1 MVMFFALM
9 VFVLFFYNREL
20 EMERDGIHTVM
31 RNSASVRGNFIEIW
45 NRERVSDSKTILR
58 TVPGSAEMGRLI
70 EDPGNTGLKSA
81 LRDKFNIYIEEYKYS
96 NILLVQRSGNVIY
109 SHLDTQKTLNA
120 VTVDKINLFLSGD
133 KPTAN
138 ELYYCSLH
146 KTYHLDLFVALAT
159 GEGNRNGVLI
169 LRMDPQKYLFPIL
182 KYGAMK
188 LGSLQNL
195 LLKRA
200 GNKVEVLSPLG
211 INNEPVREIPV
222 EEINSVEVLAAYGKR
237 GYIEGVDHQGNE
249 VVAYMMDVPS
259 TDWVIISKLEQ
270 AEAFAELDILRWLL
284 VGLAIVVFTIAMVTT
299 FLITGVKEKRII
311 RDLESN
317 DVKLRDTQEAL
328 RGEVSRVV
336 TLMGNIN
343 GMVLRYTDQHTRTPL
358 FVSEGAIEL
367 TGYTPEEFFAEPTL
381 LREIIR
387 SDEKEEVEEAIDTA
401 LLRREKFDLSYR
413 ITTRSG
419 KLKWVLE
426 KGGAVYDKND
436 EMLYIESVV
445 IDNDERVRALLLSQE
460 NEEKFRLMISNSPG
474 LTIVMEKDG
483 TISYASPQSETV
495 LKYTP
500 EYLVKKNFF
509 DLIDKKDRE
518 SALDIILEA
527 ISNRRMV
534 EGEYRFLNGN
544 GETIRVNHIAS
555 PLVIDGEVREV
566 YNKINDITARRRA
579 DESIALFKKSV
590 DQSPAIVLIADRNGV
605 IEYSNKTL
613 EVSTGFNHDEY
624 TAVAPA
630 ITSGVESDPYMYKEV
645 WSRQLAGKE
654 WHGEIQCNKKNGEQ
668 LWYEQSI
675 YPIIDENGEIH
686 HYVSTLIDATA
697 KRKLI
702 DNLIAA
708 KERAEEMSALKT
720 NFLANMSHEL
730 RTPLIA
736 IMGFAE
742 ILIEEGGD
750 ELQKEMAEQV
760 FRGGQRLSNTLNLL
774 LTFASLESSKM
785 TPIFSEIDIIKETGP
800 MLKEM
805 KEAAEKKGLYLKC
818 DSPPEGLMAVA
829 DSKFIIEMVRN
840 LVDNAIKFTRSGG
853 VTVEFGKAGD
863 PGSYIKVIDTG
874 IGIRKDDIHLIFE
887 EFRQA
892 SEGYSRAY
900 EGVGLGLTLVKR
912 MLDILGGELKVD
924 SVPGEGSVFTLL
936 LPERRQV

>member
-1 MVMFFALM
+1 MVSLKG
-9 VFVLFFYNREL
+9 EL
-20 EMERDGIHTVM
+20 VYSFLE
-31 RNSASVRGNFIEIW
+31 N
-45 NRERVSDSKTILR
+45 SKTISPETSSRVNKL
-58 TVPGSAEMGRLI
+58 L
-70 EDPGNTGLKSA
+70 TGDST
-81 LRDKFNIYIEEYKYS
+81 Y
-96 NILLVQRSGNVIY
+96 
-109 SHLDTQKTLNA
+109 LNE
-120 VTVDKINLFLSGD
+120 I
-133 KPTAN
+133 
-138 ELYYCSLH
+138 YYCDLH
-146 KTYHLDLFVALAT
+146 KTFFQDIMVLLSGTD
-159 GEGNRNGVLI
+159 GEKQGVVI
-169 LRMDPQKYLFPIL
+169 LRMDPEKYLFPVL
-182 KYGAMK
+182 RYSSMK
-188 LGSLQNL
+188 LSSLRTIL
-195 LLKRA
+195 MRKD
-200 GNKVEVLSPLG
+200 GNRIEVLSPLVIG
-211 INNEPVREIPV
+211 GKAVREYQV
-222 EEINSVEVLAAYGKR
+222 ENINSIEVLAAFGKR
-237 GYIEGVDHQGNE
+237 GYIEGVDQYGTD
-249 VVAYMMDVPS
+249 VVAYSIAIPS
-259 TDWVIISKLEQ
+259 TDWVILSKVDES
-270 AEAFAELDILRWLL
+270 EAFADLGVLRWTLT
-284 VGLAIVVFTIAMVTT
+284 GLSIVVFLIALATT
-299 FLITGVKEKRII
+299 FLITGVKEKNII
-311 RDLESN
+311 RDLETN
-317 DVKLRDTQEAL
+317 ELRLKEAQEAL
-328 RGEVSRVV
+328 REEISKVVS
-336 TLMGNIN
+336 LMGNIN
-343 GMVLRYTDQHTRTPL
+343 GMVLRFSDQHTRTPL

-367 TGYTPEEFFAEPTL
+367 TGYTPEEFFTETGL
-381 LREIIR
+381 LNGIILPGER
-387 SDEKEEVEEAIDTA
+387 ATVEEAIDTA

-460 NEEKFRLMISNSPG
+460 NEEKFRLMISSSPG

-500 EYLVKKNFF
+500 EYPVKKNFF

-624 TAVAPA
+624 TSVAPA

-645 WSRQLAGKE
+645 WSRMLAGKE

-668 LWYEQSI
+668 VWYEQSI

-736 IMGFAE
+736 IWVLPRYLWKRA
-742 ILIEEGGD
+742 
-750 ELQKEMAEQV
+750 V
-760 FRGGQRLSNTLNLL
+760 TNFRKRWLNRCSG
-774 LTFASLESSKM
+774 AGSGS
-785 TPIFSEIDIIKETGP
+785 
-800 MLKEM
+800 
-805 KEAAEKKGLYLKC
+805 
-818 DSPPEGLMAVA
+818 
-829 DSKFIIEMVRN
+829 
-840 LVDNAIKFTRSGG
+840 AIPS
-853 VTVEFGKAGD
+853 
-863 PGSYIKVIDTG
+863 ICC
-874 IGIRKDDIHLIFE
+874 
-887 EFRQA
+887 
-892 SEGYSRAY
+892 
-900 EGVGLGLTLVKR
+900 
-912 MLDILGGELKVD
+912 
-924 SVPGEGSVFTLL
+924 
-936 LPERRQV
+936 